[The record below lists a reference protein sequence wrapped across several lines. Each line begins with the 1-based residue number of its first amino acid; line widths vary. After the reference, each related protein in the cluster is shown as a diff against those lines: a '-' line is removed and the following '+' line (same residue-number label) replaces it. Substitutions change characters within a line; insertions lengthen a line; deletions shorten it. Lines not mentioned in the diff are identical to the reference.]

1 MHKFYLRFV
10 AVALSIFCFAAS
22 PCVTAG
28 YGKASVTEVTDYRKA
43 MRSFVMNIA
52 GYARGFDKDFIVIP
66 QNAQEVAWNADGET
80 DEYGIPL
87 TSPDAAYF
95 SVINGTGREDTFF
108 GYPKAGSVTKP
119 EICTYF
125 TRLCDAYLKSGL
137 CVLSIDYTKSKA
149 NIKKSYSENSSK
161 SYIGFAAPNR
171 MLDIIPEN
179 SGYDSHYYPYMKNSA
194 DVKKL
199 SDAKNFLYV
208 IGMKSKNTDGSDLVA
223 ELAKTD
229 YDLIIMDAFVNGTE
243 VTFGKDRIESLKKK
257 ACGGDR
263 LVIAYMSIG
272 EAEDYR
278 WYWAESWTKKNKA
291 LPSAPEWLCGEN
303 PEWRGNYKVR
313 YWDEEWQKIIF
324 GTDNSYTKKIIDA
337 GFDGVYLDIIDAYE
351 YFEEK
356 TD

>member
-1 MHKFYLRFV
+1 MYRFYLQLA
-10 AVALSIFCFAAS
+10 AVALPIFFFAAS
-22 PCVTAG
+22 PCVPSDAAKTPVNTI
-28 YGKASVTEVTDYRKA
+28 SDYRKA
-43 MRSFVMNIA
+43 MRSFVINIA
-52 GYARGFDKDFIVIP
+52 GYARGFDKGFIVIP
-66 QNAQEVAWNADGET
+66 QNAQEVAWNADDET

-95 SVINGTGREDTFF
+95 SAINGTGREDTFF

-119 EICTYF
+119 EIRTYF

-161 SYIGFAAPNR
+161 SYVGFAAPNR
-171 MLDIIPEN
+171 ILDIIPEN
-179 SGYDSHYYPYMKNSA
+179 SGYDPHYYPYLKNSA
-194 DVKKL
+194 DIKNL

-208 IGMKSKNTDGSDLVA
+208 IGMKSNNPDGSDLVA
-223 ELAKTD
+223 ALAKTD
-229 YDLIIMDAFVNGTE
+229 YDLIIMDVFVNGTE
-243 VTFGKDRIESLKKK
+243 IPFKKDQIESLKKK
-257 ACGGDR
+257 ACGGTR

-278 WYWAESWTKKNKA
+278 WYWNPSWTKKSKIM
-291 LPSAPEWLCGEN
+291 PSAPEWLCGEN
-303 PEWRGNYKVR
+303 PDWSGNYKVR

-324 GTDNSYTKKIIDA
+324 RTDNSYTKKIIDA

-351 YFEEK
+351 YFEGK
-356 TD
+356 AD